1 MDNSIESA
9 IPLWI
14 VLISSIAAV
23 LITLCGRIPNL
34 RESIIF
40 LAAVLKLSLLL
51 SIAPKVLDGNL
62 YSFNVL
68 NLLPN
73 VGLSFQVDGAG
84 LLFALVSVTL
94 WIPVTIYSIGLLRP
108 NDDRAQTRF
117 YACFAIAISS
127 AVGVAFSANL
137 LTLFIF
143 YEVLSLSTYPL
154 VTHNQDDEAIK
165 GGRKYLI
172 YLLTTSVGLA
182 LPAMIIVYQQTGTLD
197 FTPGGVFND
206 ATSTTLMT
214 VLLVMFLYGFA
225 KAGLMPF
232 HAWLP
237 GAMVA
242 PAPVSALLHA
252 VAVVKVGVFSLVRVT
267 TGIFGIERLANMPS
281 LTTIICILAG
291 TTLIVASL
299 IALTQDNLKAR
310 LAYSTVGQLS
320 YIILGVGLASESGV
334 AGATLHIPMHA
345 VGKITLFLCAGAIY
359 EACGAKYISQM
370 HGIGRKIPLTMGAFF
385 LGSICVIGLPPT
397 GGFISKWHLLNGTLD
412 SNHQWA
418 FAIFIIS
425 SLLNAAYFLP
435 IVYKAFFAPPSD
447 EAKYN
452 KATEP
457 SMLMVVPILIT
468 ATGCLLVFFFSN
480 TLYEFAAQFCNVYA
494 KSN

>member
-1 MDNSIESA
+1 M
-9 IPLWI
+9 
-14 VLISSIAAV
+14 
-23 LITLCGRIPNL
+23 
-34 RESIIF
+34 
-40 LAAVLKLSLLL
+40 
-51 SIAPKVLDGNL
+51 
-62 YSFNVL
+62 
-68 NLLPN
+68 
-73 VGLSFQVDGAG
+73 
-84 LLFALVSVTL
+84 
-94 WIPVTIYSIGLLRP
+94 TIYSIGLLRT

-143 YEVLSLSTYPL
+143 YEILSLSTYPL

-182 LPAMIIVYQQTGTLD
+182 LPAMIIVYQQTGSLD
-197 FTPGGVFND
+197 FTGGGVAFPD
-206 ATSTTLMT
+206 TTSTLMLS

-252 VAVVKVGVFSLVRVT
+252 VAVVKVGVFTIFRVM
-267 TGIFGIERLANMPS
+267 TGIFGIERLANAPS

-291 TTLIVASL
+291 ITLIVASL

-320 YIILGVGLASESGV
+320 YIILGVGLATKSGA
-334 AGATLHIPMHA
+334 AGALLHIPMHA
-345 VGKITLFLCAGAIY
+345 VGKITLFLRRGNLRSLRRQVYQPNARHR
-359 EACGAKYISQM
+359 AKNSA
-370 HGIGRKIPLTMGAFF
+370 HHDRFFRWIP
-385 LGSICVIGLPPT
+385 CVIGLPPT
-397 GGFISKWHLLNGTLD
+397 GGFVSKWHLLNGALD
-412 SNHQWA
+412 SSQQWA
-418 FAIFIIS
+418 FAIFLVS

-447 EAKYN
+447 ERN
-452 KATEP
+452 SRRP
-457 SMLMVVPILIT
+457 LSLR
-468 ATGCLLVFFFSN
+468 C
-480 TLYEFAAQFCNVYA
+480 
-494 KSN
+494 

>member
-1 MDNSIESA
+1 MESQIESA

-14 VLISSIAAV
+14 VLISTIAAV
-23 LITLCGRIPNL
+23 LITLSGRIPNL
-34 RESIIF
+34 RESVIIF
-40 LAAVLKLSLLL
+40 AAGLKLTLLL
-51 SIAPKVLDGNL
+51 SLAPDILEGNL
-62 YSFNVL
+62 YTYTAINF
-68 NLLPN
+68 LPN

-143 YEVLSLSTYPL
+143 YEILSLSTYPL

-197 FTPGGVFND
+197 FTGGGVFTD
-206 ATSTTLMT
+206 ATSATMLT

-252 VAVVKVGVFSLVRVT
+252 VAVVKVGVFSIVRVM
-267 TGIFGIERLANMPS
+267 TGIFGVDRLANTPS

-291 TTLIVASL
+291 VTLIVASL

-320 YIILGVGLASESGV
+320 YIILGVGLASKSGV
-334 AGATLHIPMHA
+334 AGAVLHIPMHA
-345 VGKITLFLCAGAIY
+345 IGKITLFLCAGAIY

-385 LGSICVIGLPPT
+385 LGSLCVIGLPPT

-412 SNHQWA
+412 SSQQWA
-418 FAIFIIS
+418 FAILLVS

-447 EAKYN
+447 DEKFE
-452 KATEP
+452 KAAEP
-457 SMLMVVPILIT
+457 SMLMVVPILVT

-480 TLYEFAAQFCNVYA
+480 TLFQFAEQFLDVYA

>member
-1 MDNSIESA
+1 METIISP

-14 VLISSIAAV
+14 VLISLMAAV
-23 LITLCGRIPNL
+23 GISVCGRIPNL

-40 LAAVLKLSLLL
+40 LAAALKLTLLL
-51 SIAPKVLDGNL
+51 WMAPEVLTDEKTYG
-62 YSFNVL
+62 FKAI
-68 NLLPN
+68 NLLPG
-73 VGLSFQVDGAG
+73 VGLSFKVDGAG
-84 LLFALVSVTL
+84 LLFALVSVSL

-165 GGRKYLI
+165 GGRKYLT

-182 LPAMIIVYQQTGTLD
+182 LPAMIIVYQQTGTLE
-197 FTPGGVFND
+197 FKGGGVFPD
-206 ATSTTLMT
+206 TTSTAMLT

-252 VAVVKVGVFSLVRVT
+252 VAVVKVGVFSIFRVM
-267 TGIFGIERLANMPS
+267 TGIFGIDRLANTPS

-291 TTLIVASL
+291 ITLIMASL

-310 LAYSTVGQLS
+310 LAYSTIGQLS
-320 YIILGVGLASESGV
+320 YIILGVGLASKSGV
-334 AGATLHIPMHA
+334 AGAMLHIPMHA

-370 HGIGRKIPLTMGAFF
+370 HGIGRKIPLTMTAFF
-385 LGSICVIGLPPT
+385 IGSLCVIGLPPT

-412 SNHQWA
+412 SSQQWA
-418 FAIFIIS
+418 FAIFLIS

-435 IVYKAFFAPPSD
+435 IIYKSFFAPPSD
-447 EAKYN
+447 KAKFE
-452 KATEP
+452 KAAEP
-457 SMLMVVPILIT
+457 SMLMVVPMLIT

-480 TLYEFAAQFCNVYA
+480 TLFQFAEQFLHVYA
-494 KSN
+494 QNN

>member
-1 MDNSIESA
+1 MESQIESA

-14 VLISSIAAV
+14 VLISTIAAV
-23 LITLCGRIPNL
+23 LITLSGRIPNL
-34 RESIIF
+34 RESLIIF
-40 LAAVLKLSLLL
+40 AAGLKLTLLL
-51 SIAPKVLDGNL
+51 SLAPDILEGNL
-62 YSFNVL
+62 YTYTAINF
-68 NLLPN
+68 LPN
-73 VGLSFQVDGAG
+73 VGLSFQIDGAG

-143 YEVLSLSTYPL
+143 YEILSLSTYPL

-197 FTPGGVFND
+197 FSGGGVFTD
-206 ATSTTLMT
+206 ATSATMLT

-252 VAVVKVGVFSLVRVT
+252 VAVVKVGVFSIVRVM
-267 TGIFGIERLANMPS
+267 TGIFGVDRLANTPS

-291 TTLIVASL
+291 VTLIVASL

-320 YIILGVGLASESGV
+320 YIILGVGLASKSGV
-334 AGATLHIPMHA
+334 AGAVLHIPMHA

-385 LGSICVIGLPPT
+385 LGSLCVIGLPPT
-397 GGFISKWHLLNGTLD
+397 GGFISKWYLLNGTLD
-412 SNHQWA
+412 SSQQWA
-418 FAIFIIS
+418 FAILLVS

-435 IVYKAFFAPPSD
+435 IVYKAFFASPSD
-447 EAKYN
+447 DEKFE
-452 KATEP
+452 KAAEP
-457 SMLMVVPILIT
+457 SMLMVVPILVT

-480 TLYEFAAQFCNVYA
+480 TLFQFAEQFLDVYA